1 MRGCLRQTTSLL
13 LVLLFGTSLAANAF
27 GWHGCPH
34 HGRASS
40 GPAPESHRPAPS
52 PSAPDV
58 GGAGGSG
65 ADSGPAGGVCTC
77 VGSCHASSAVPLSSA
92 AGLAAPVDRLVRARS
107 ARLPGHRPRRVRP
120 AYFLPFP
127 HGPPAL
133 G

>member
-1 MRGCLRQTTSLL
+1 MRRALRQTASLV

-34 HGRASS
+34 HGRASA
-40 GPAPESHRPAPS
+40 PAPESHRPAPS
-52 PSAPDV
+52 PSVPEVASP
-58 GGAGGSG
+58 GASG
-65 ADSGPAGGVCTC
+65 ADSGPAAGVCTC
-77 VGSCHASSAVPLSSA
+77 VGSCHGSSAVPLSPST
-92 AGLAAPVDRLVRARS
+92 GLAAPLADFVRTRFAG
-107 ARLPGHRPRRVRP
+107 APDHRPRRIRP